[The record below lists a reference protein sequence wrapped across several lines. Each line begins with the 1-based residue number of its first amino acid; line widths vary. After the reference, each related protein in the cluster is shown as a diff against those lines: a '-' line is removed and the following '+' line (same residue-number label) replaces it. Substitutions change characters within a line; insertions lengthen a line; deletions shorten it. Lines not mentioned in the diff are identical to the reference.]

1 MSELDRRVYELHS
14 KVMNEFMG
22 GKCYDVDE
30 SLVIDCIR
38 DALTSIGLSINDVT
52 LFDLDGNVT
61 NNISNA
67 KYVRVTTTSNYVSG
81 EQIFTF
87 ALIKLR
93 NKYRVLYL
101 QSAVKES

>member
-1 MSELDRRVYELHS
+1 MGELDRRIYELHS
-14 KVMNEFMG
+14 KVMNEFMS

-30 SLVIDCIR
+30 PLVIDCIK
-38 DALTSIGLSINDVT
+38 DTLAGIGLSINDVT

-61 NNISNA
+61 NDISNA
-67 KYVRVTTTSNYVSG
+67 RYVRVITTSNYVGG

-101 QSAVKES
+101 QSAVKEG